1 MNKAATRRLGFLLP
15 SLLPSEVAMRG
26 GGGGEAMTPI
36 RFLPSLPPSPSALR
50 TTTHG
55 RTAEDPSGV
64 AAAAVLPTGDAR
76 PPIRQTQI
84 HHSVAPDRGRGRRE
98 RERSSDDAVRH
109 GKGTDLFL
117 LFVGC
122 PGKRQ
127 PDRSAIASI
136 LSLFPREKAMPG
148 S

>member
-1 MNKAATRRLGFLLP
+1 
-15 SLLPSEVAMRG
+15 
-26 GGGGEAMTPI
+26 MTPI
-36 RFLPSLPPSPSALR
+36 RFLPSLPPSPSALLH
-50 TTTHG
+50 TDG
-55 RTAEDPSGV
+55 RTAKDPSGV
-64 AAAAVLPTGDAR
+64 AAAAAVLPTGDAR
-76 PPIRQTQI
+76 ARPRSPIRQTQI

-98 RERSSDDAVRH
+98 RERGSDDAVRH